1 MMSPIVVGMIVF
13 ACTLAGALI
22 GDQLRR
28 TWSRNHIDEESRDT
42 VEMAIGLIA
51 TITALVLGLVTASA
65 KSSFD
70 AVDTS
75 VKEIATDILTLDRLL
90 ARYGPET
97 KEIRVALRQAVAD
110 RIDTTWPQESS
121 RPARVADPL
130 ETASRVEGL
139 VEAIRRLAPRDDS
152 QRALQSRAL
161 ELAERLLKTRWL
173 VFTAGGPSVP
183 VAFLVVIV
191 FWLTISF
198 TSYGLIAPRN
208 ATVFVVLLVCAL
220 SVGSVIFLILELG
233 EPFEGLLKVS
243 GDALSYAHAHLNQ

>member
-1 MMSPIVVGMIVF
+1 MMSPFVVGMIVF
-13 ACTLAGALI
+13 GCTTAGALI
-22 GDQLRR
+22 GAQLRR
-28 TWSRNHIDEESRDT
+28 TWSRDHIHEDSRDT
-42 VEMAIGLIA
+42 VEMAVGLIA

-121 RPARVADPL
+121 RPARVMDPL
-130 ETASRVEGL
+130 ETASGVEGIA
-139 VEAIRRLAPRDDS
+139 EAIRRLAPRDDS

-161 ELAERLLKTRWL
+161 DLAERLLRPD
-173 VFTAGGPSVP
+173 G
-183 VAFLVVIV
+183 
-191 FWLTISF
+191 
-198 TSYGLIAPRN
+198 
-208 ATVFVVLLVCAL
+208 
-220 SVGSVIFLILELG
+220 
-233 EPFEGLLKVS
+233 
-243 GDALSYAHAHLNQ
+243 